1 MVIKNLNQIP
11 RYSIVEVS
19 YGNTKYI
26 TIWNVSTDGKLSFTS
41 PCTSINFNS
50 NKPYDGSFRFNV
62 CKFERSISLHE
73 EQEFIQKLALTKKY
87 ENILQLLKPS
97 IHELW

>member
-26 TIWNVSTDGKLSFTS
+26 VVTQTM
-41 PCTSINFNS
+41 
-50 NKPYDGSFRFNV
+50 
-62 CKFERSISLHE
+62 LHN
-73 EQEFIQKLALTKKY
+73 QFLGY
-87 ENILQLLKPS
+87 F
-97 IHELW
+97 

>member
-1 MVIKNLNQIP
+1 MVITNLNQIP

-19 YGNTKYI
+19 YGSSKYI
-26 TIWNVSTDGKLSFTS
+26 TIWNMFTDGELSFTS

-50 NKPYDGSFRFNV
+50 NKPYDGSFRFDV
-62 CKFERSISLHE
+62 CKFERFISLHE
-73 EQEFIQKLALTKKY
+73 EQEFIQKLALAKY
-87 ENILQLLKPS
+87 KNILHLLKSS